1 MFTEDIDELG
11 DAFGLCPQL
20 LVVLISE
27 HRHHFLKALHIVV
40 HVLAKAAKGDVFLI
54 DVAFAEAKSLGHTQ
68 VEEYLWGHI
77 ERQGSQNSSNLSFSC
92 IVQGNSECK
101 GLFGRKGL
109 NVVPT
114 FLFSPCGSWMV
125 VPLEWIL
132 YSFLPAIPSF
142 SS

>member
-68 VEEYLWGHI
+68 VEEYFWSHI
-77 ERQGSQNSSNLSFSC
+77 ESEGSQNSSNLSFSC
-92 IVQGNSECK
+92 VMQGDSQGE
-101 GLFGRKGL
+101 GLSGRKGL
-109 NVVPT
+109 ECCSHILV
-114 FLFSPCGSWMV
+114 FSLWKLGGGSLRMDS
-125 VPLEWIL
+125 I
-132 YSFLPAIPSF
+132 
-142 SS
+142 